1 MPISGV
7 FSNGSTENKIAI
19 SPHTRQRQ
27 FGRYLLG
34 QNDKVQ
40 SMESWAVYIAD
51 DEIST
56 KKTSSRDD
64 NQEKDRQPVDG
75 NPPAKKEMSAAKTVK
90 SIRKSQVRLEEEN
103 ISRPKPKSS
112 SSPNSQLHI
121 SQ

>member
-1 MPISGV
+1 MPISGRLFQWKYRKQNSDSLHNSSKTV
-7 FSNGSTENKIAI
+7 W
-19 SPHTRQRQ
+19 
-27 FGRYLLG
+27 YLLG
-34 QNDKVQ
+34 QKDKVQ
-40 SMESWAVYIAD
+40 SVESPALYVAD

-56 KKTSSRDD
+56 KKISSRDD

>member
-1 MPISGV
+1 VDV

-19 SPHTRQRQ
+19 VST
-27 FGRYLLG
+27 LG
-34 QNDKVQ
+34 KDILGFVRPEDKVQ
-40 SMESWAVYIAD
+40 SVQSPAIYVAD

-56 KKTSSRDD
+56 KKISSRDD

-121 SQ
+121 SQWRRMG

>member
-1 MPISGV
+1 VGV

-19 SPHTRQRQ
+19 VSTTRQRQ
-27 FGRYLLG
+27 LG
-34 QNDKVQ
+34 QKDKVQ
-40 SMESWAVYIAD
+40 SVESPALYVAD

-56 KKTSSRDD
+56 KKISSRDD

-75 NPPAKKEMSAAKTVK
+75 NPPAKKETSAAKTVK
-90 SIRKSQVRLEEEN
+90 SIWKSQVRLEEEKK
-103 ISRPKPKSS
+103 SRPKPGSS